1 MEGSVVSGFGQRRR
15 GWHAGIDIMADPG
28 TPIRASARGTV
39 IFSGYERYYGRV
51 IRIEHADGFASL
63 YAHNLENRV
72 EVGDEIEGGA
82 VIGTVG
88 RSGHASGEHLHFE
101 IRRRG
106 IAYNP
111 LYLLT
116 SAAPVL
122 VARRRRWRRR
132 RRSSSSL
139 RPCSSSPAAR
149 RRGRP

>member
-1 MEGSVVSGFGQRRR
+1 M
-15 GWHAGIDIMADPG
+15 
-28 TPIRASARGTV
+28 
-39 IFSGYERYYGRV
+39 RV
-51 IRIEHADGFASL
+51 IRIEHADGFTSL

-111 LYLLT
+111 LHLLNQD
-116 SAAPVL
+116 APVL
-122 VARRRRWRRR
+122 VSTPPPVETAPPFLELAPPLLEFPPPPDDEEDRE
-132 RRSSSSL
+132 
-139 RPCSSSPAAR
+139 
-149 RRGRP
+149 